1 MTLKSCLYEM
11 PGRFAPAFLVV
22 TAAAAAPFNPALAQG
37 MVQGQA
43 SQPAATVQPPPAM
56 RPVPDTL
63 ELSRLIWSTV
73 VTVNDANRSGNYTV
87 LRDTSSQGFQINND
101 PARLGQIFSGLRDSR
116 VDLSIALLVPPTYA
130 AAPQLV
136 QQDVFRVTGI
146 FALRPISV
154 QFDLMYQWEQGR
166 WKLYGIDLRP
176 LQMAS
181 APSAP
186 ALPQSPAQKPA
197 PRRR

>member
-1 MTLKSCLYEM
+1 MRLKSCHFEM
-11 PGRFAPAFLVV
+11 PGRFAPAFLFALA
-22 TAAAAAPFNPALAQG
+22 TAGLPAAPAAA
-37 MVQGQA
+37 QGQ
-43 SQPAATVQPPPAM
+43 PAPSVLPPPAM

-63 ELSRLIWSTV
+63 ELSRLIWSTI

-87 LRDTSSQGFQINND
+87 LRDTSAQGFQINND
-101 PARLGQIFSGLRDSR
+101 PARLAQIFAGLRDTR

-136 QQDVFRVTGI
+136 QQDVFRVTGV
-146 FALRPISV
+146 FPLRPTAI

-166 WKLYGIDLRP
+166 WKLFGIDLRP

-181 APSAP
+181 APPGQPAP
-186 ALPQSPAQKPA
+186 QQAQPQSSPS
-197 PRRR
+197 RRR